1 MKRVLKI
8 ILPFVL
14 IAAVFVLYNSG
25 LLSENSYS
33 DTQGH
38 WAGGIIKKWSDRGVI
53 TGNDGLFRPSDG
65 VTRAEMCT
73 IISRIAPLPEPAAD
87 EYSDVEEGQ
96 WFAPVM
102 LRCVAAGVLEPE
114 NGLLQP
120 DKKLSRQ
127 EALDMLL
134 RALGVEEA
142 QGMEL
147 LYEHYRADAS
157 SNNFGYDDELV
168 VDDTLKDIKAASLD
182 PEGLLSRAELV
193 LMLDAC
199 QAKGYLNME

>member
-1 MKRVLKI
+1 MKRVLKV

-38 WAGGIIKKWSDRGVI
+38 WAEEIIKKWSGRGVI
-53 TGNDGLFRPSDG
+53 TGNDGLFRPLDG

-73 IISRIAPLPEPAAD
+73 IISRVATLPEPAED
-87 EYSDVEEGQ
+87 EYSDLEEDQ

-134 RALGVEEA
+134 RALGVDRS

-147 LYEHYRADAS
+147 LYEHYRSDAS

-168 VDDTLKDIKAASLD
+168 VDDTLRDIKAGSLD
-182 PEGLLSRAELV
+182 PEGALSRAELV